1 MAENRAGFSLRR
13 PRSLGFSKCR
23 WVQTTLSVP
32 SRSIFFLSR
41 RRALSTD
48 SPFFNLISVKS
59 IHFLSKRPWDAP
71 CHHGRASSLVR
82 TARIFFPARLSIGKI
97 GSKAACVSG
106 PFRAFSEMGLPSQPV
121 TLSIEQLDELNKKLS
136 TMRHDIN
143 NHLSLI
149 MAAVG
154 LLRHKTQLA
163 ERMIATLIQQ
173 PPRGTEA
180 INKIFAQVERTMGN
194 VPHQPRPG
202 TALTKKHT

>member
-1 MAENRAGFSLRR
+1 MAENRAAFSLRR
-13 PRSLGFSKCR
+13 RRSLGFSKCR
-23 WVQTTLSVP
+23 WVRTTLSVP

-106 PFRAFSEMGLPSQPV
+106 PFGAFSEMRLPSQPV

-149 MAAVG
+149 MAAVE
-154 LLRHKTQLA
+154 LLRHKPQLA
-163 ERMIATLIQQ
+163 ERMMATF
-173 PPRGTEA
+173 TEQAPTVTQA
-180 INKIFAQVERTMGN
+180 INTVFRGFEQ
-194 VPHQPRPG
+194 
-202 TALTKKHT
+202 